1 MNFVYCQYEKY
12 LYFVEYLASIS
23 RIIKFEIKFYRENEV
38 IYINNFDCN
47 YIFLQELPK
56 NIKIENNNLIDFNQ
70 YKIYVI
76 NTEQLSYNIHSTNM
90 NSYSKIVKI
99 IDYNISNIKYYNREK
114 YKNIYYLPY
123 QINEKEIF
131 NFPKINNICMID
143 SKSKYRLNI
152 LNKLNSLGYQ
162 VNIIRG
168 FGGQRDELLFRHK
181 ILINISHNPQY
192 NILETMRCDRC
203 IYNKMIVISDYKE
216 DMEKYYLKEN
226 IIFVPYNEM
235 VKKVIE
241 VIHNYNYYYDM
252 LFKNF
257 NYEELDK
264 KIKELSKDTVLQLNN
279 S

>member
-1 MNFVYCQYEKY
+1 MNYVYCKYEKY
-12 LYFVEYLASIS
+12 LFFVEYVASIS
-23 RIIKFEIKFYRENEV
+23 RIIKVETILYRENEI
-38 IYINNFDCN
+38 IYINNSNCN

-56 NIKIENNNLIDFNQ
+56 NIKIESSVTFDTSN
-70 YKIYVI
+70 YKIYII
-76 NTEQLSYNIHSTNM
+76 NTEQLSYNIHLTNM
-90 NSYSKIVKI
+90 NSYSGLVKI
-99 IDYNISNIKYYNREK
+99 IDYNISNINYYNREK
-114 YKNIYYLPY
+114 YKYIYYLPY
-123 QINEKEIF
+123 QINPKEIF
-131 NFPKINNICMID
+131 NYSKVNNICMID

-152 LNKLNSLGYQ
+152 INKLNSMGYPI
-162 VNIIRG
+162 NIIKG
-168 FGGQRDELLFRHK
+168 FGAQRDQLLFTHK

-216 DMEKYYLKEN
+216 DMEKYYLKEH
-226 IIFVPYNEM
+226 IIFVPYNEI

-241 VIHNYNYYYDM
+241 VMQNYKYYYDI